1 MAGTQSS
8 KLRVA
13 FMGYGLGRENIG
25 NKAAVR
31 TVLLASAD
39 ADLRAR
45 LTQELTAMRWQVR
58 EAAGGAE
65 AMALLEAEGAEAM
78 VLDSALPD
86 LEVNELAG
94 EMRIRHPVME
104 LLRMDG
110 SVDEAGARSPRRNE
124 LLHALRRAQD
134 LRGGPAGP
142 RGQSRGC
149 CAGGGGGAAVAQR
162 GAARDEPARSR
173 DGRGRTG
180 NGHAGSG

>member
-1 MAGTQSS
+1 
-8 KLRVA
+8 
-13 FMGYGLGRENIG
+13 MGYGLGRENIG

-45 LTQELTAMRWQVR
+45 LRQELTALRWQVR

-86 LEVNELAG
+86 LEVGEFAS

-110 SVDEAGARSPRRNE
+110 IVDEAGGRSPRRNE
-124 LLHALRRAQD
+124 LLHALRQAQQD
-134 LRGGPAGP
+134 AHGP
-142 RGQSRGC
+142 RG
-149 CAGGGGGAAVAQR
+149 AGESAAWALSPVAVPQIS
-162 GAARDEPARSR
+162 A
-173 DGRGRTG
+173 RTG
-180 NGHAGSG
+180 WPQGTSARPPRRRWRRRCGRATRRGSRRVGAQPG